1 MLADPHYRARE
12 AIIRMAHP
20 EFGDFPMHNVFPKLS
35 ETPGE
40 VRTLGPA
47 LGRHNA
53 EIYGGLGLTPSRS
66 PPWKPLGRS
75 DRGPAAAV

>member
-53 EIYGGLGLTPSRS
+53 EIYGGLGLTPEQI
-66 PPWKPLGRS
+66 
-75 DRGPAAAV
+75 AALETAGTI

>member
-47 LGRHNA
+47 LGGTTR
-53 EIYGGLGLTPSRS
+53 RS
-66 PPWKPLGRS
+66 T
-75 DRGPAAAV
+75 AASA